1 MKTII
6 SSSLVTTLSLSQGLE
21 FYLVISLMAGDNF
34 IGNEDRGVE
43 PPELLQFLWQRLPSV
58 RSWGEF
64 EEWVATQAIV
74 SANDDDAI
82 LNIMHGCLL
91 TGVWKSWTRHP
102 AVRSS
107 SLVGVQVEQINSAEG
122 CELVLGTT
130 SNHQDSFCF
139 SSVGIEVDH
148 LATRMP
154 PTFRNQVWA

>member
-21 FYLVISLMAGDNF
+21 FYLVISLMAADYF

-43 PPELLQFLWQRLPSV
+43 PPELLQFLWQHLPSV
-58 RSWGEF
+58 KSRGQF
-64 EEWVATQAIV
+64 VEWVATQAIV

-91 TGVWKSWTRHP
+91 TGFWKSWTRHP

-107 SLVGVQVEQINSAEG
+107 SLIRVQVEQINSAEG
-122 CELVLGTT
+122 CKLVLGTT

-139 SSVGIEVDH
+139 SSVWIEVGH

-154 PTFRNQVWA
+154 PTFRDQVWA